1 MIGSRIPAP
10 LTKLVEIDPP
20 SSISGP
26 AYRPRRVDFHKESL
40 GRFAGQRRKDQSDRG
55 ILDVSHKCHHS
66 GEPAFT
72 RAHLRL
78 LLGGCT
84 QVRSAACSTP
94 QHANTTFFL
103 QDYFQQ
109 ATYFDAWSHACFR
122 RAPAWVPVPSPRRAS
137 NQGFKKAKNGNAW
150 QRCAPCVCA
159 ACTPWDTPQ
168 HAHSTLA
175 LNI

>member
-1 MIGSRIPAP
+1 M
-10 LTKLVEIDPP
+10 EIDPP
-20 SSISGP
+20 RSISGP

-84 QVRSAACSTP
+84 QVRSV
-94 QHANTTFFL
+94 QHA
-103 QDYFQQ
+103 
-109 ATYFDAWSHACFR
+109 ATRKHIVFSPRLFSTSHIFR
-122 RAPAWVPVPSPRRAS
+122 RMVARMLPSCASMGARPVASACIKPRVQESKER
-137 NQGFKKAKNGNAW
+137 KRVAKM
-150 QRCAPCVCA
+150 
-159 ACTPWDTPQ
+159 CTVRVRSM
-168 HAHSTLA
+168 HALGHATTRTL
-175 LNI
+175 NTCTQYMI